1 MRSKLLISTS
11 NELVRISPT
20 NIVYISSDGNYS
32 ALMQVDG
39 ESRMLSYQL
48 GQLEKIFGEQLGKE
62 SEIFIR
68 IGKGIIINRSYIYY
82 YQCTKT
88 KIDTLRCCHIPL
100 CGNSVKRSIKTIKRI
115 CRKGDER
122 MSEYKEIRD
131 DQIRVIRGENPKKTL
146 SRKQWMIILSVLII
160 LLVGLIIWAVANH
173 KQNKIQQL
181 QEPEPALF
189 EPVEEP
195 EPMPLQWLGNTP
207 DSATIG
213 YTEIKDTVINDIPIR
228 IYIPHNAELSLH
240 IGRMNQKDTTVI
252 YAAQAADVRADNGGI
267 VGAFVLK
274 GEPKAWGLSKK
285 GYCASINGQ
294 VTIGVADNS
303 PLFEQATEEGGYFF
317 RQYPLV
323 SNGEIVENELKGKSI
338 RRGICERQGEIFMV
352 ETGTTESFHDFSQA
366 LVDLHVNQAVYLV
379 GSSAYGWAVDKAGII
394 HEFGDDNYYTGR
406 RKMPKNTSYIVWRRK

>member
-1 MRSKLLISTS
+1 
-11 NELVRISPT
+11 
-20 NIVYISSDGNYS
+20 
-32 ALMQVDG
+32 
-39 ESRMLSYQL
+39 
-48 GQLEKIFGEQLGKE
+48 
-62 SEIFIR
+62 
-68 IGKGIIINRSYIYY
+68 
-82 YQCTKT
+82 
-88 KIDTLRCCHIPL
+88 
-100 CGNSVKRSIKTIKRI
+100 
-115 CRKGDER
+115 

-160 LLVGLIIWAVANH
+160 LLVGLIIWAVANY

-240 IGRMNQKDTTVI
+240 IGRMNQNDTTVI